1 MKEISLVIPEYGI
14 NITMAYHHSSYD
26 WYPTFVFIFDTIL
39 SAPAPT
45 RDEMVGAGTGIFS
58 GTGYIS
64 RWAIEIREQI
74 ETPSPS
80 QQRVYDDF

>member
-1 MKEISLVIPEYGI
+1 MKEISLVLPDYGI

-45 RDEMVGAGTGIFS
+45 RDEMLGAGTGIVGCS
-58 GTGYIS
+58 GYICS
-64 RWAIEIREQI
+64 WSIQIREQT
-74 ETPSPS
+74 ET
-80 QQRVYDDF
+80 F